1 MYKVKLGEIY
11 EGPFNLL
18 LYLIQRNELNIYD
31 IPISQITSEYLHYLN
46 IMNDADLNISGDFL
60 VTAATL
66 MKIKAYSLLPIERD
80 NNQDDAIN
88 TKEELTKR
96 LIRYSKYKEL
106 GAILGEK
113 AKAEKRYFTAS
124 HGENIG
130 KWRSKKRED
139 SQLLQH
145 VLKVMLRREKVL
157 NDYEKNVLKIKIE
170 KVIDSLKNRIAYGN
184 RYQIEELL
192 EQKSLKHLL
201 VTFMALLELSRTDYV
216 TVYQDKLFSPIYIER
231 R

>member
-96 LIRYSKYKEL
+96 LIQYSKYKEL

-113 AKAEKRYFTAS
+113 AKAEKRYFTAP

>member
-88 TKEELTKR
+88 TKEELAKR

>member
-46 IMNDADLNISGDFL
+46 IMNDADLNISGDFI

-66 MKIKAYSLLPIERD
+66 MKIKAYSLLPVERE
-80 NNQDDAIN
+80 NNIDDAIN
-88 TKEELTKR
+88 TKEELTRR

-106 GAILGEK
+106 GGILGEK
-113 AKAEKRYFTAS
+113 AKAERRYSTAS
-124 HGENIG
+124 HGDNIG
-130 KWRSKKRED
+130 KWRSEKKED
-139 SQLLQH
+139 SQLLEH

-157 NDYEKNVLKIKIE
+157 SDYEKNVLKIKIE
-170 KVIDSLKNRIAYGN
+170 KVIDGLKNRIVYGN
-184 RYQIEELL
+184 KYQIEELL

-201 VTFMALLELSRTDYV
+201 VTFMAILELSRTDYV
-216 TVYQDKLFSPIYIER
+216 NVYQDKLFSPIYVER

>member
-1 MYKVKLGEIY
+1 MYRIKLGEIY

-46 IMNDADLNISGDFL
+46 IINDANLNISGDFL

-66 MKIKAYSLLPIERD
+66 MKIKAYSLLPIEKD
-80 NNQDDAIN
+80 NDSDDAID
-88 TKEELTKR
+88 TKEELTRR

-106 GAILGEK
+106 GFILGKKSE
-113 AKAEKRYFTAS
+113 AEKLYFTAAHDS
-124 HGENIG
+124 EIE
-130 KWRSKKRED
+130 KWRSAKRED
-139 SQLLQH
+139 SGLLHH

-157 NDYEKNVLKIKIE
+157 NEYEKNVLKIKIE
-170 KVIDSLKNRIAYGN
+170 KVIDNLKTKITYGN
-184 RYQIEELL
+184 RYSIGELL
-192 EQKSLKHLL
+192 EQKNLKHLL
-201 VTFMALLELSRTDYV
+201 VTFMAVLELSRTDYV
-216 TVYQDKLFSPIYIER
+216 NIYQERLFSPIYIER